1 MIDEKSQLLTI
12 ERNNNSVLQAKVMEA
27 EKQVKDSFIE
37 IEKLR
42 EQHRYDIAA
51 LTEKLDYVQTKYS
64 KLIEAPRGQI

>member
-42 EQHRYDIAA
+42 E
-51 LTEKLDYVQTKYS
+51 
-64 KLIEAPRGQI
+64 

>member
-42 EQHRYDIAA
+42 EQHRYDIDA

-64 KLIEAPRGQI
+64 KLSEAPRCQI